1 MGHVMRILSLL
12 LFRLLAPL
20 LLSACF
26 AASFAFAAPGMPE
39 HDNTGEHAAAMSMGA
54 EKQHLHQAPPA
65 EIGLDPKLGDSL
77 PLDLTL
83 IDEEGKSVRLG
94 DLIDRP
100 TLILPVYYSCPN
112 VCNFLQAGVAGV
124 VRDLGRTAGEHYRIL
139 SISFDGTELPADARK
154 ARQIYTSLAGHGF
167 PPDAWRFLT
176 GDGETTRQL
185 FAAAGYYYQRQGED
199 FLHPVVSFVVSA
211 DGTIIR
217 YLHGTRP
224 LAKDLTLAL
233 YEAEAGQVGAT
244 IRKVVQFCF
253 TYDAE
258 NNTYVLN
265 LLRISATVILACMGV
280 FLLFL
285 LLTGKKKKKD
295 EIL

>member
-1 MGHVMRILSLL
+1 MSVFTLL
-12 LFRLLAPL
+12 LSRLLAVTL
-20 LLSACF
+20 LTACF
-26 AASFAFAAPGMPE
+26 TASFSFADTATSDHDKMSEHSPTMP
-39 HDNTGEHAAAMSMGA
+39 MGA
-54 EKQHLHQAPPA
+54 ENQHVHQTPPA
-65 EIGLDPKLGDSL
+65 EIGLDAKLGDTL

-100 TLILPVYYSCPN
+100 TLILPIYYSCPN
-112 VCNFLQAGVAGV
+112 VCNFLQAGVAAA
-124 VRDLGRTAGEHYRIL
+124 VRDIGRTPGEHYRIL
-139 SISFDGTELPADARK
+139 SISFNETERPEDARK
-154 ARQIYTSLAGHGF
+154 ARQTYTSLAGHGF
-167 PPDAWRFLT
+167 PPEAWRFLT

-185 FAAAGYYYQRQGED
+185 FAAAGYYYRRQDAD

-211 DGTIIR
+211 DGKIIR

-233 YEAEAGQVGAT
+233 YEAEEGRVGAT

-253 TYDAE
+253 TYDPE

-265 LLRISATVILACMGV
+265 LLRISATVILACMGT

-295 EIL
+295 KTL